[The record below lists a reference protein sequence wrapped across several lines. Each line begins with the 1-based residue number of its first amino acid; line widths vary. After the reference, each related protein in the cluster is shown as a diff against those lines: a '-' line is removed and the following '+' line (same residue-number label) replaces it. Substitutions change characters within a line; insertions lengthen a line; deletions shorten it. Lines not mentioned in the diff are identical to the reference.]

1 MAKVTRFTEFQ
12 FGNYIWYL
20 TDPQEITYE
29 ETEDGVTMKAT
40 MRILSEGLIEQDET
54 RAQVIANNE

>member
-1 MAKVTRFTEFQ
+1 MAKVTRITEFQ
-12 FGNYIWYL
+12 LGNYIWYL
-20 TDPQEITYE
+20 TDPQQIKYE

-54 RAQVIANNE
+54 RAQVTYD

>member
-1 MAKVTRFTEFQ
+1 MAKVTRITEFQ

-29 ETEDGVTMKAT
+29 ETEDGVTRIMKAT
-40 MRILSEGLIEQDET
+40 ILSEGLIEQDET
-54 RAQVIANNE
+54 RAPVGDG